1 MGNGGGVVSGASGAS
16 RNAESS
22 AEKKSVIFPSQ
33 FHEIAAVSE
42 EVQIPDAGKSR
53 RNALCLL
60 RRSPSR
66 VTSCSVGS
74 TYRLIV
80 AYLAGSGPGPAR

>member
-1 MGNGGGVVSGASGAS
+1 MIGNWNDDVCADFVCQLPITLTLAMGDGGGVVSRDPGAS

-60 RRSPSR
+60 R
-66 VTSCSVGS
+66 
-74 TYRLIV
+74 
-80 AYLAGSGPGPAR
+80 